1 MLTEEEHSEKP
12 MTSLSASVSTTS
24 VVIPG
29 EPKLSNPVPPPI
41 TVTLP
46 IIAWSDG
53 VKNFWLGLLF
63 FATGLMSLPTGVLC
77 GLALFSG
84 AFVGG
89 DLPLWKSLLL
99 VVLLPFGMIYIS
111 GIGVSCIGAA
121 FTCFWDAARG
131 DPVLEIGT
139 DGLRDRRSGLSA
151 PWSSVRSAGFLN
163 GRLCVDLQLRNP
175 VTKWQNPFRIGVLFH
190 RYRPIP
196 DHVIVSV
203 AHLDVSPHIVAYAIL
218 TLTRQ
223 NGGEVI
229 TKMPYGLEMY
239 PALIARRAP
248 VSVRP
253 SLGASTPTI

>member
-1 MLTEEEHSEKP
+1 
-12 MTSLSASVSTTS
+12 MTSLSASTTS

-29 EPKLSNPVPPPI
+29 QPKLSNPVPPPI

-46 IIAWSDG
+46 IVAWPHG

-63 FATGLMSLPTGVLC
+63 LATGLMFLPPGVFC
-77 GLALFSG
+77 GIGLSG
-84 AFVGG
+84 AFGPVG
-89 DLPLWKSLLL
+89 DKLSLWDSFMF
-99 VVLLPFGMIYIS
+99 VLAVSFIAIFGIWF
-111 GIGVSCIGAA
+111 GGSCIGTA
-121 FTCFWDAARG
+121 FTCFWDARG

-139 DGLRDRRSGLSA
+139 DGLCDRRSGLSV

-175 VTKWQNPFRIGVLFH
+175 VTNWQNPFRIGVLFH

-203 AHLDVSPHIVAYAIL
+203 ANLDVSPHIVAYAIL

-229 TKMPYGLEMY
+229 TRMPYGLELY
-239 PALIARRAP
+239 PALIARGC
-248 VSVRP
+248 
-253 SLGASTPTI
+253 L

>member
-1 MLTEEEHSEKP
+1 V
-12 MTSLSASVSTTS
+12 TSLSESASATYSA
-24 VVIPG
+24 VIPG

-41 TVTLP
+41 TVPLP
-46 IIAWSDG
+46 IVAWSDG

-63 FATGLMSLPTGVLC
+63 LATGLMFLPTGVLC
-77 GLALFSG
+77 GLTLFSG

-99 VVLLPFGMIYIS
+99 VVVLLPFGMIYMT
-111 GIGVSCIGAA
+111 GFGLGCIGAA

-131 DPVLEIGT
+131 HPVLEIGA
-139 DGLRDRRSGLSA
+139 DGLRDRRSGLSV
-151 PWSSVRSAGFLN
+151 PWSSVLSAGFLN
-163 GRLCVDLQLRNP
+163 GRLCVDLKLRAP
-175 VTKWQNPFRIGVLFH
+175 VTNWQNPFRIGILFH

-203 AHLDVSPHIVAYAIL
+203 ANLDVSAHIVAYAIL

-223 NGGEVI
+223 KGGEVI
-229 TKMPYGLEMY
+229 TKTSDGLEMY
-239 PALIARRAP
+239 PALIARGAP

-253 SLGASTPTI
+253 SPAASTHTI

>member
-1 MLTEEEHSEKP
+1 MALSE
-12 MTSLSASVSTTS
+12 SASAADS

-29 EPKLSNPVPPPI
+29 GPKLSNPVPPPI

-46 IIAWSDG
+46 IVARPHDI
-53 VKNFWLGLLF
+53 KNFWFGLLCLV
-63 FATGLMSLPTGVLC
+63 AGLMFLPAGALC
-77 GLALFSG
+77 GLTLFSG

-99 VVLLPFGMIYIS
+99 VVILPFGAVYMTGY
-111 GIGVSCIGAA
+111 GVGFIGAA

-131 DPVLEIGT
+131 DPVLEIRA
-139 DGLRDRRSGLSA
+139 DGLRDRRSGLSV

-163 GRLCVDLQLRNP
+163 SRLSIDLQLRNP
-175 VTKWQNPFRIGVLFH
+175 VPNWQNPFRIGVVFH

-196 DHVIVSV
+196 DHVIVSI
-203 AHLDVSPHIVAYAIL
+203 ASLDVSAHIVAYTIL

-229 TKMPYGLEMY
+229 TKMPDSIEMY
-239 PALIARRAP
+239 PGLIARGVP
-248 VSVRP
+248 VNVR
-253 SLGASTPTI
+253 SS